1 MFLETAV
8 PLAED
13 DSRSDAHYH
22 DEKNTLTNSSTRSTY
37 SITIAHSSDKPKKN
51 EKIVLSFKQ
60 AKKEQEPIL
69 NDVMESI
76 NNLSIEIKKMTSR
89 HNKMEN
95 VLNDRK
101 QAKALERI
109 KKVENINEIM
119 EVTDL
124 RCKPCFKLHEIS
136 KPHIST
142 LAQLRAQRI
151 LNSFSSG
158 TLATGI
164 FFTKD
169 QTSELITGKNH
180 YCYKQKNSC
189 IYHICLTGH
198 GSKTDKQAMDEYKKE
213 CKNESRQ
220 NQVTKNIFRVA
231 ITDLKFGAASK
242 HFHKLLSL
250 LACCATEINIGH
262 S

>member
-1 MFLETAV
+1 
-8 PLAED
+8 
-13 DSRSDAHYH
+13 
-22 DEKNTLTNSSTRSTY
+22 
-37 SITIAHSSDKPKKN
+37 
-51 EKIVLSFKQ
+51 
-60 AKKEQEPIL
+60 
-69 NDVMESI
+69 
-76 NNLSIEIKKMTSR
+76 MTSR

-95 VLNDRK
+95 VLNDRN
-101 QAKALERI
+101 QTKALERI

-124 RCKPCFKLHEIS
+124 TCKPCFKLHEIS

-158 TLATGI
+158 KLATGI

-169 QTSELITGKNH
+169 QTSELITGKNQ
-180 YCYKQKNSC
+180 YCYEQKNSC
-189 IYHICLTGH
+189 IYHICLIGH
-198 GSKTDKQAMDEYKKE
+198 GSKTDKQAMDEY
-213 CKNESRQ
+213 NESCQ
-220 NQVTKNIFRVA
+220 NQITKNIFRVA